1 MIVKCGWASIGET
14 GRGRGNKAGDQTGR
28 EVKTGDWYDFGQN
41 VMLRFKKRII
51 AEAYAKAI
59 RQMCNNQNVG
69 YDMSDRDTLWDAL
82 NKVGWDVTKIV
93 KPVECDCS
101 MLVGCGVNIAVG
113 KALIGKEIY
122 TGNLVNKLMETRM
135 FEKYTDA
142 KYLRKSDYLLT
153 GDILNRAEHHVISVI
168 DGHTDHAVARPTL
181 RKGDKSGEVELLQN
195 NLNSV
200 KGLSGAKLVED
211 GDFGSKTKAK
221 VESFQKKSK
230 ILIDGI
236 YGKVTASSMNEVIK

>member
-14 GRGRGNKAGDQTGR
+14 GRGRKNKAGDQTGR
-28 EVKTGDWYDFGQN
+28 EVKTGNWYDFGQN
-41 VMLRFKKRII
+41 VMLRFKKRTI
-51 AEAYAKAI
+51 AEAFAKAI

-69 YDMSDRDTLWDAL
+69 YDMDDRDTLWDAL
-82 NKVGWDVTKIV
+82 NKVDWDPTKIV
-93 KPVECDCS
+93 KPVEVDCS
-101 MLVGCGVNIAVG
+101 MLVGCGVNVAVG

-122 TGNLVNKLMETRM
+122 TGNLVDLLMATRM
-135 FEKYTDA
+135 FDKYTDA
-142 KYLRKSDYLLT
+142 KYLRNSDYLLT
-153 GDILNRAEHHVISVI
+153 GDILNRANHHVISVI

-181 RKGDKSGEVELLQN
+181 RKGDKGGEVELLQN

-211 GDFGSKTKAK
+211 GDFGAKTKAK

-230 ILIDGI
+230 ILVDGI
-236 YGKVTASSMNEVIK
+236 YGKLTASSMNEVIK

>member
-1 MIVKCGWASIGET
+1 MVVKCGWASVGET

-28 EVKTGDWYDFGQN
+28 EVKLGAWYDFGQT
-41 VMLRFKKRII
+41 VMLRFKKRTI

-59 RQMCNNQNVG
+59 RQMCNNQNIG
-69 YDMSDRDTLWDAL
+69 YDMDDRDTLWNAL
-82 NKVGWDVTKIV
+82 NKVGWDVSKVV

-101 MLVGCGVNIAVG
+101 MLVACGVNVAVG
-113 KALIGKEIY
+113 KALISKDVY
-122 TGNLVNKLMETRM
+122 TGNLVKKLMATKM
-135 FEKYTDA
+135 FEEETA
-142 KYLRKSDYLLT
+142 ARFLRKSDYLLT
-153 GDILNRAEHHVISVI
+153 GDILNRAEHHVISVV
-168 DGHTDHAVARPTL
+168 DGHADHVVARPTL
-181 RKGDKSGEVELLQN
+181 RKGDKGGEVELLQN

-211 GDFGSKTKAK
+211 GDFGDKTKAK